1 MRAKII
7 PVRHSYDSQF
17 ALLCS
22 RTSPAEISA
31 AAALM
36 HFFVSVVL
44 SARRSFCIAILLS
57 LVIASYTRIACA
69 QDAPP
74 SDPMK
79 MTIEQ
84 LMSVDVDTVYGASKF
99 QQRTSQAPAY
109 VTVITADEI
118 RKYGYR
124 TLAEIL
130 RSVPGFFVDYDRNY
144 SYAAIRG
151 FSNPGDYSSEF
162 LLLVDGHRI
171 NDNVYDSP
179 MFGTEFMLDVGLI
192 QRVEIIRG
200 PASSLYGANAFFAV
214 INIITKRGRD
224 MKGVQVAGDAGSLGT
239 YRGRV
244 SYGYDPLR
252 GPEMLFSA
260 TYYGSHGNQDL
271 FYPEFNSPA
280 TNNGV
285 FVDGDRD
292 KLYDFFSSVQYRD
305 FSLQGAFG
313 WRLKGIPTGSFG
325 AVFNDP
331 RSQTVDWHSY
341 FDFKY
346 QHTFGEWQTLG
357 RVSYDR
363 VGYNGI
369 YVQDYSGAG
378 TPPFTLNSD
387 RTRGDWWDLEFDASR
402 EFWDRH
408 RITLGTDTRFNVH
421 QNQFNND
428 ISPYFLYFD
437 DERSS
442 IIPSVYAQD
451 EYSIRKNLILSA
463 GARFDHYGTFGGSL
477 NPRVAL
483 IYSPWE
489 KTTLKLIY
497 GQAFRSPSAYE
508 LRLAGNLRLGPE
520 KIKTSEVQFERR
532 FTAHLRLDA
541 SAFYNIMDDLITQK
555 NDPVTGQSEFDNLI
569 GVRTKGVEFEFDGRW
584 PSGWETRLAYTA
596 QDSRNVNADG
606 PENNAPKQLP
616 KVNLIAP
623 LLPRRLF
630 ASFEGQYVSDRTT
643 FQNTEIGSYFLSN
656 ATLYTPDIVRGL
668 TLSLS
673 AYNLFDR
680 RYSDP
685 GSAGLVQAEIPQDGR
700 TLRIKFTYQLGRER

>member
-1 MRAKII
+1 M
-7 PVRHSYDSQF
+7 S
-17 ALLCS
+17 
-22 RTSPAEISA
+22 
-31 AAALM
+31 
-36 HFFVSVVL
+36 
-44 SARRSFCIAILLS
+44 
-57 LVIASYTRIACA
+57 
-69 QDAPP
+69 
-74 SDPMK
+74 
-79 MTIEQ
+79 IEQ
-84 LMSVDVDTVYGASKF
+84 LMNVNVDTVYGASKF

-109 VTVITADEI
+109 VTIITADDI

-130 RSVPGFFVDYDRNY
+130 RSVPGFLVDYDRNY
-144 SYAAIRG
+144 SYVAVRG
-151 FSNPGDYSSEF
+151 FSNPGDYSSEV

-179 MFGTEFMLDVGLI
+179 MFGTEYMLDVGLI

-200 PASSLYGANAFFAV
+200 PASSLYGANAFFGV

-224 MKGVQVAGDAGSLGT
+224 VKGLQVAGDTGSLGT

-244 SYGYDPLR
+244 SYGHDPLH

-271 FYPEFNSPA
+271 FYPAYNSPA

-292 KLYDFFSSVQYRD
+292 RFYDVFSSVQYRG

-357 RVSYDR
+357 RVAYDR

-369 YVQDYSGAG
+369 YVEDYSGTG
-378 TPPFTLNSD
+378 IPPFTLNSD
-387 RTRGDWWDLEFDASR
+387 RTRGDWWDVEFDASR
-402 EFWDRH
+402 EFWDKH
-408 RITLGTDTRFNVH
+408 RITLGADTRLNVH
-421 QNQFNND
+421 QDQFNND
-428 ISPYFLYFD
+428 VSPYFLYFNVQ
-437 DERSS
+437 RSS
-442 IIPSVYAQD
+442 TIPAVYAQD
-451 EYSIRKNLILSA
+451 EFSIRKNLILSA
-463 GARFDHYGTFGGSL
+463 GLRYDHYASFGSSI
-477 NPRVAL
+477 NPRAAL
-483 IYSPWE
+483 IYSPWD

-497 GQAFRSPSAYE
+497 GQAFRPPSQYE

-520 KIKTSEVQFERR
+520 KIKTSEVDFERR
-532 FTAHLRLDA
+532 FTDHLRLTTA
-541 SAFYNIMDDLITQK
+541 AFYNIMDDLITQK
-555 NDPVTGQSEFDNLI
+555 NNPVTQQAEFDNLI
-569 GVRTKGVEFEFDGRW
+569 GVRTKGLEFELAGRW
-584 PSGWETRLAYTA
+584 PSGWETRLGYTV
-596 QDSRNVNADG
+596 QDSRNINSND
-606 PENNAPKQLP
+606 PENNAPKHLP

-623 LLPRRLF
+623 LVPRKLF
-630 ASFEGQYVSDRTT
+630 AAFEEQYVSERIT
-643 FQNTEIGSYFLSN
+643 FQSTKIGGYFVSN
-656 ATLYTPDIVRGL
+656 ATLYTPDIVHGL

-680 RYSDP
+680 RYENP
-685 GSAGLVQAEIPQDGR
+685 GSSGLIQAAIPQDGR
-700 TLRIKFTYQLGRER
+700 TLRLKFTYRLGKD